1 MQRYILR
8 RLLLLIPTLLVVSVV
23 IFGMVRAV
31 PGDVVS
37 ILLGEGQQDPADRAE
52 MEQKLGLDGPLHVQY
67 FRWLGNVAQGDLGE
81 SIFTGK
87 DVKQDLREKFEITAV
102 LAIESS
108 VIAMLIAFPIGIL
121 ATIRQDTIID
131 YAARSFGLLGLSLP
145 NFWVATMVVVYG
157 SIHLGYAPPLRYA
170 DASSEPVKLMRELLV
185 PALVLGWILSGTLLR
200 MIRTS
205 LLDVLRQ
212 DYIRTA
218 WAKGMR
224 ERVIVARHALKNA
237 MIPVITV
244 IGIQLA
250 SLLGGA
256 IIIESVFNI
265 PGVGRLMVES
275 VALRDYPVIQGIT
288 LAITLLVLVTNLLVD
303 LSYGYL
309 DPRIRYT

>member
-1 MQRYILR
+1 MQSYILR
-8 RLLLLIPTLLVVSVV
+8 RLLLLIPTLIVVSMV

-37 ILLGEGQQDPADRAE
+37 ILLGEQQPDAEERAE
-52 MEQKLGLDGPLHVQY
+52 MERALGLDGPLHEQY
-67 FRWLGNVAQGDLGE
+67 FRWLGNAAQGDLGE
-81 SIFTGK
+81 SLFTGK
-87 DVKQDLREKFEITAV
+87 EVTKDISEKFKITAV
-102 LAIESS
+102 LALESS
-108 VIAMLIAFPIGIL
+108 VIALLIAFPIGIL
-121 ATIRQDTIID
+121 ATIRQDTFID

-157 SIHLGYAPPLRYA
+157 SIHFGYAPPLRYA
-170 DASSEPVKLMRELLV
+170 DVSSEPIRALRELLL

-224 ERVIVARHALKNA
+224 ERAIVMRHALKNA

-244 IGIQLA
+244 VGIQLA

-288 LAITLLVLVTNLLVD
+288 LTITLLVLITNLLVD

>member
-8 RLLLLIPTLLVVSVV
+8 RLLLLIPTLLVVSIV

-31 PGDVVS
+31 PGDVVT
-37 ILLGEGQQDPADRAE
+37 ILLGDGQTDPADRAE
-52 MEQKLGLDGPLHVQY
+52 MEQRLGLDGPLHVQY
-67 FRWLGNVAQGDLGE
+67 FRWLGDVAQGDLGE

-87 DVKQDLREKFEITAV
+87 DVKKDISEKFEITAV
-102 LAIESS
+102 LALQSS
-108 VIAMLIAFPIGIL
+108 VIAMLIAFPIGII

-170 DASSEPVKLMRELLV
+170 DASSEPVKLMRELFV

-288 LAITLLVLVTNLLVD
+288 LAITLLVLLSNLLVD